1 MRKSRKYLV
10 CNFGSQFQ
18 VVDHARDAEYISP
31 HGIEPHRLKQRHPL
45 DLPTLRG
52 KRGNARQCPAGCNS
66 VPRTS
71 NVLRG
76 WHWFPLIF
84 EFGLIFCDASL
95 VCLAQTQ
102 PPAISS
108 ESTVVL
114 VPTLVKTKSGGLVFG
129 LSARDFIVEDEGVEQ
144 SVQLDDS
151 PEGDP
156 ISAVIAV
163 QLGRSAALQLEKPQ
177 PPALGDDA
185 SSRLRSGVP
194 LSGLGTMLESY
205 VGEGRAEV
213 AVVTFDSQ
221 VHLLQD
227 FTGEVPVV
235 ANRLRKLTPGD
246 EGAAI
251 LDAVLY
257 SNRLLDQHPAGRR
270 VIILISESRDHGSHV
285 AKLEDVVRQL
295 SASNTLVYSPSFS
308 PARAEF
314 MRDAKGQNPS
324 SAQMDLMKPLVMAV
338 NGLRKNV
345 AGAVAELTG
354 GEYATFGD
362 KRAFDTQM
370 DALSGDD
377 RNRYLLSFQPTNPK
391 PGPHAIRVRLRNPE
405 CTCVVTARSM
415 YWAVTRQGQT
425 GTSR

>member
-1 MRKSRKYLV
+1 
-10 CNFGSQFQ
+10 
-18 VVDHARDAEYISP
+18 
-31 HGIEPHRLKQRHPL
+31 
-45 DLPTLRG
+45 
-52 KRGNARQCPAGCNS
+52 
-66 VPRTS
+66 
-71 NVLRG
+71 VLRG
-76 WHWFPLIF
+76 WRWLLLIV

-95 VCLAQTQ
+95 VCLAQTT

-114 VPTLVKTKSGGLVFG
+114 VPTLVKTKSGGLVLG
-129 LSARDFIVEDEGVEQ
+129 LSARDFIVEDDGVEQ
-144 SVQLDDS
+144 SIQLDDS

-156 ISAVIAV
+156 ISVVVAV
-163 QLGRSAALQLEKPQ
+163 QLGRTAALQLEKPQ
-177 PPALGDDA
+177 PPSLGDDG
-185 SSRLRSGVP
+185 SSRRRSGAP

-205 VGEGRAEV
+205 IGEGRADV
-213 AVVTFDSQ
+213 AVVTFDSRVQ
-221 VHLLQD
+221 LFQD
-227 FTGEVPVV
+227 FTEDIPAV
-235 ANRLRKLTPGD
+235 ADRLRKLGPGD
-246 EGAAI
+246 DGAAI

-257 SNRLLDQHPAGRR
+257 SNKLLDRHPAGGRR

-295 SASNTLVYSPSFS
+295 SASNTLVYSLSFS

-314 MRDAKGQNPS
+314 MRDMEGQNSS
-324 SAQMDLMKPLVMAV
+324 SAQMDLLKPLVMAV

-354 GEYATFGD
+354 GEYETFGD
-362 KRAFDTQM
+362 KRSFDTRM

-391 PGPHAIRVRLRNPE
+391 AGPHAIRVRLRDPE
-405 CTCVVTARSM
+405 RTAVVTARSM
-415 YWAVTRQGQT
+415 YWAVARQGQT

>member
-1 MRKSRKYLV
+1 MLRASQSISLWWRWFLLV
-10 CNFGSQFQ
+10 
-18 VVDHARDAEYISP
+18 E
-31 HGIEPHRLKQRHPL
+31 L
-45 DLPTLRG
+45 
-52 KRGNARQCPAGCNS
+52 
-66 VPRTS
+66 
-71 NVLRG
+71 
-76 WHWFPLIF
+76 
-84 EFGLIFCDASL
+84 GLIFCDASL
-95 VCLAQTQ
+95 VCLAQTK
-102 PPAISS
+102 PPGISS

-129 LSARDFIVEDEGVEQ
+129 LSARDFIVEDDGVEQ

-156 ISAVIAV
+156 ISVVVAL
-163 QLGRSAALQLEKPQ
+163 QLGRTAALQLEKPQ
-177 PPALGDDA
+177 PPSLGDDGN
-185 SSRLRSGVP
+185 SRRRSGAS

-205 VGEGRAEV
+205 AGEGRADV

-227 FTGEVPVV
+227 FTEEIGAV
-235 ANRLRKLTPGD
+235 ADRLRKLGPGD
-246 EGAAI
+246 DGAAI

-257 SNRLLDQHPAGRR
+257 SNRLLDRHPAGGRR

-295 SASNTLVYSPSFS
+295 SASNTLVYSLSFS

-314 MRDAKGQNPS
+314 MRDMKGQNPS
-324 SAQMDLMKPLVMAV
+324 SAQMDLLKPLVMAV

-354 GEYATFGD
+354 GEYETFGD
-362 KRAFDTQM
+362 KRSFDTRM

-391 PGPHAIRVRLRNPE
+391 AGPHAIRVRLRDPE
-405 CTCVVTARSM
+405 RTAVVTARSM
-415 YWAVTRQGQT
+415 YWAVARQGQA